1 MSGNATQIQQEEKIK
16 MVILIS
22 AQGQILPFSS
32 VLYSDRGEAE
42 ETIVS
47 EEGGMQGHPPTDS
60 RIEYVFVALNGGKA
74 DSLRAGRTKG
84 PSFCFFKQ
92 KITTYSIVIEAK

>member
-1 MSGNATQIQQEEKIK
+1 MLRQQ
-16 MVILIS
+16 
-22 AQGQILPFSS
+22 
-32 VLYSDRGEAE
+32 YRGDTE

-47 EEGGMQGHPPTDS
+47 EEGGMQGHPPPTDS

-84 PSFCFFKQ
+84 PSLCFFKQ

>member
-1 MSGNATQIQQEEKIK
+1 MI
-16 MVILIS
+16 VIFSHKQKFVQTESKNKFTIEPQPMFVNTL
-22 AQGQILPFSS
+22 QRYEGFFILLLLQSNK
-32 VLYSDRGEAE
+32 LL
-42 ETIVS
+42 
-47 EEGGMQGHPPTDS
+47 
-60 RIEYVFVALNGGKA
+60 FVALNGGKA

>member
-1 MSGNATQIQQEEKIK
+1 MNFGECDELRSSFSPAVSRNITGCC
-16 MVILIS
+16 IS
-22 AQGQILPFSS
+22 NIGETPKKQSFLR
-32 VLYSDRGEAE
+32 RGVKYAR
-42 ETIVS
+42 TIF
-47 EEGGMQGHPPTDS
+47 TDS
-60 RIEYVFVALNGGKA
+60 RIEYVFIALNGCKA

>member
-1 MSGNATQIQQEEKIK
+1 MSQSTTGRGLKVLLRTLFPPALCGYLPSLLLLRNIGETQKKQSF
-16 MVILIS
+16 LR
-22 AQGQILPFSS
+22 
-32 VLYSDRGEAE
+32 RGVKYAR
-42 ETIVS
+42 TIF
-47 EEGGMQGHPPTDS
+47 TDS
-60 RIEYVFVALNGGKA
+60 RIEYVFIALNGCKA